1 MLKKVEISILVLL
14 FVFAFYCALIIGSS
28 WDEIFEMNIGKER
41 LKYLFSFGSYKDFDF
56 YNSRF
61 YPGFYNTLAIFVTKM
76 FPLKYEIE
84 VWHLI
89 NCFFSILTIFGIY
102 KISSQLFNK
111 KAGKIIFLLCFL
123 NPIFFGHMA
132 MNVKDPL
139 VAFAHVWSTYI
150 LLRYLK
156 HQSSENNCYRYVFL
170 VGLTIGLGTGVRLPF
185 VITLIP
191 LYLFALIDILLLKKI
206 TNQKFSFRK
215 FIFHS
220 LIVFLITYFITIS
233 FWPHVHT
240 NIFTEPF
247 KLFFT
252 GIDESFGVTS
262 ILFNGNIFETN
273 KLPNSYLITNFFY
286 KTPEFILICYLI
298 FIFFIIT
305 QKNFFLAKF
314 SFFWNK
320 LLLILFIFLFPI
332 ILFTFVPYRV
342 YDGLRLFIYTIP
354 YFTIIPGLTI
364 YYLVTNLNSLINKI
378 LSGLIVC
385 LFVYYLAIFISFT
398 PYQYTYLNKFVG
410 NLSNAHNKFEND
422 YWAVSIKELVNQ
434 IPNNKDLLNNKEL
447 KLAFCGAA
455 DDNVKLYLKKIKNF
469 QFKQVNWLTEDYDY
483 IIMTNRVIEAN
494 KNEGGSDTDNLT
506 GVKTCFDKFK
516 GIDIIT
522 VSRNGLILSTL
533 RERR

>member
-1 MLKKVEISILVLL
+1 MKNKINNIVLYSLIVFSI
-14 FVFAFYCALIIGSS
+14 YCALTIGMS
-28 WDEIFEMNIGKER
+28 WDELDHIAEGNKR
-41 LKYLFSFGSYKDFDF
+41 LNYLFSFGTNEYWDYKGW
-56 YNSRF
+56 RF
-61 YPGFYNTLAIFVTKM
+61 YPGFYNTFAIFVTKM

-156 HQSSENNCYRYVFL
+156 HQNSENNCYRYVFL

-206 TNQKFSFRK
+206 TNQKFSFNK

-273 KLPNSYLITNFFY
+273 KLPNSYLITNFF
-286 KTPEFILICYLI
+286 I
-298 FIFFIIT
+298 
-305 QKNFFLAKF
+305 
-314 SFFWNK
+314 K
-320 LLLILFIFLFPI
+320 LLSS
-332 ILFTFVPYRV
+332 Y
-342 YDGLRLFIYTIP
+342 
-354 YFTIIPGLTI
+354 
-364 YYLVTNLNSLINKI
+364 
-378 LSGLIVC
+378 
-385 LFVYYLAIFISFT
+385 
-398 PYQYTYLNKFVG
+398 
-410 NLSNAHNKFEND
+410 
-422 YWAVSIKELVNQ
+422 
-434 IPNNKDLLNNKEL
+434 
-447 KLAFCGAA
+447 
-455 DDNVKLYLKKIKNF
+455 
-469 QFKQVNWLTEDYDY
+469 
-483 IIMTNRVIEAN
+483 
-494 KNEGGSDTDNLT
+494 
-506 GVKTCFDKFK
+506 
-516 GIDIIT
+516 
-522 VSRNGLILSTL
+522 
-533 RERR
+533 